1 MRIGS
6 VPETGHAHLAKKDG
20 VYILIGGLGFIGL
33 NIAQTLAEQTKGTLI
48 LTSRSGL
55 PDRSKWQEWLSTHDE
70 QDPTKKKIQKVMAL
84 EETGADVLI
93 QKVDVRHKEDIQQ
106 LINTVDASYGQI
118 DGVIYAAGVTGDQSF
133 QVMEQ
138 TDVTFSEPHFEAKM
152 NGVLHLDAALGDRSL
167 DFCFVLS
174 SLSPILGGLG
184 FTAYTAVNHFID
196 AYVYERNLR
205 SETQWSVISFDG
217 WEFEQGKQLDLPIGD
232 DVTETLITEKEGRM
246 IFERLLSLDQVEQ
259 MVISTT
265 SLHDRIHRYV
275 DRLSLEEESGGEH
288 EQDGNLYSRPA
299 LSTNYAAPE
308 TELEKALSQHWQ
320 AFFKIDEIGIDDH
333 FFEMGGDSLKA
344 ITFIGIIHRA
354 FSVELT
360 LPQFFQ
366 IPTIRL
372 MAAYIDQA
380 DTAAYH
386 AIEKA
391 EVKEHYPLSSAQK
404 RLYLMQ
410 QMDVNST
417 GYNEFKAGRIKGKL
431 DISRLEWAFQQLIK
445 RHESLRTS
453 FVLENGVPYQKIEE
467 EVPFAVTLFDLT
479 KGSTQGSEEDQKQVI
494 EQFLTAFT
502 LSEAPLMR
510 VGVMKL
516 AEEEFVLMLDM
527 HHIISDGLSQDILVN
542 DFMQLYDGRTLE
554 PLALQY
560 KDFSEWQNDL
570 LASEALKESSDY
582 WKNRLEGAPLLD
594 LPTDF
599 DRPEVRQFRGG
610 HYTFRIEEAEL
621 NAFKQVILKE
631 DATLFMGL
639 LSVYQI
645 LLHKL
650 SGQSDITVGVP
661 VAGRKQE
668 ELQQVIGIFV
678 NMLPLRLYPKAELT
692 YQQFLQDVKAHVI
705 DDFGHQDYQYE
716 QMVQDLQLSRSVSRN
731 LLFDAV
737 FALQNMNQPEL
748 KVGGLTFSDY
758 PYETGTSRFDLLWI
772 AYEQED
778 GLSSTIEYNTEL
790 FTRKPYERIAGLLKD
805 IMRAVSVDAVRIEEI
820 ELTSSFQQLDDVSL
834 FELDDL
840 KI

>member
-1 MRIGS
+1 
-6 VPETGHAHLAKKDG
+6 
-20 VYILIGGLGFIGL
+20 
-33 NIAQTLAEQTKGTLI
+33 
-48 LTSRSGL
+48 
-55 PDRSKWQEWLSTHDE
+55 
-70 QDPTKKKIQKVMAL
+70 
-84 EETGADVLI
+84 
-93 QKVDVRHKEDIQQ
+93 
-106 LINTVDASYGQI
+106 
-118 DGVIYAAGVTGDQSF
+118 
-133 QVMEQ
+133 
-138 TDVTFSEPHFEAKM
+138 
-152 NGVLHLDAALGDRSL
+152 
-167 DFCFVLS
+167 
-174 SLSPILGGLG
+174 
-184 FTAYTAVNHFID
+184 
-196 AYVYERNLR
+196 
-205 SETQWSVISFDG
+205 
-217 WEFEQGKQLDLPIGD
+217 
-232 DVTETLITEKEGRM
+232 
-246 IFERLLSLDQVEQ
+246 
-259 MVISTT
+259 
-265 SLHDRIHRYV
+265 
-275 DRLSLEEESGGEH
+275 
-288 EQDGNLYSRPA
+288 
-299 LSTNYAAPE
+299 
-308 TELEKALSQHWQ
+308 
-320 AFFKIDEIGIDDH
+320 
-333 FFEMGGDSLKA
+333 
-344 ITFIGIIHRA
+344 
-354 FSVELT
+354 
-360 LPQFFQ
+360 
-366 IPTIRL
+366 
-372 MAAYIDQA
+372 
-380 DTAAYH
+380 
-386 AIEKA
+386 
-391 EVKEHYPLSSAQK
+391 
-404 RLYLMQ
+404 
-410 QMDVNST
+410 MDVNST

-445 RHESLRTS
+445 RHESLRTA

-560 KDFSEWQNDL
+560 KDFSEWQNDM

-621 NAFKQVILKE
+621 NAFKQMILKE

-705 DDFGHQDYQYE
+705 GDFGHQEYQYE

-790 FTRKPYERIAGLLKD
+790 FSEETIQRIAGLLKD
-805 IMRAVSVDAVRIEEI
+805 IMRAVSADAMRIEEI
-820 ELTSSFQQLDDVSL
+820 ELTSSFKQLDDVSL

>member
-1 MRIGS
+1 
-6 VPETGHAHLAKKDG
+6 
-20 VYILIGGLGFIGL
+20 
-33 NIAQTLAEQTKGTLI
+33 
-48 LTSRSGL
+48 
-55 PDRSKWQEWLSTHDE
+55 
-70 QDPTKKKIQKVMAL
+70 
-84 EETGADVLI
+84 
-93 QKVDVRHKEDIQQ
+93 
-106 LINTVDASYGQI
+106 
-118 DGVIYAAGVTGDQSF
+118 
-133 QVMEQ
+133 
-138 TDVTFSEPHFEAKM
+138 
-152 NGVLHLDAALGDRSL
+152 
-167 DFCFVLS
+167 
-174 SLSPILGGLG
+174 
-184 FTAYTAVNHFID
+184 
-196 AYVYERNLR
+196 
-205 SETQWSVISFDG
+205 
-217 WEFEQGKQLDLPIGD
+217 
-232 DVTETLITEKEGRM
+232 
-246 IFERLLSLDQVEQ
+246 
-259 MVISTT
+259 
-265 SLHDRIHRYV
+265 
-275 DRLSLEEESGGEH
+275 
-288 EQDGNLYSRPA
+288 
-299 LSTNYAAPE
+299 
-308 TELEKALSQHWQ
+308 
-320 AFFKIDEIGIDDH
+320 
-333 FFEMGGDSLKA
+333 
-344 ITFIGIIHRA
+344 
-354 FSVELT
+354 
-360 LPQFFQ
+360 
-366 IPTIRL
+366 
-372 MAAYIDQA
+372 
-380 DTAAYH
+380 
-386 AIEKA
+386 
-391 EVKEHYPLSSAQK
+391 
-404 RLYLMQ
+404 
-410 QMDVNST
+410 
-417 GYNEFKAGRIKGKL
+417 
-431 DISRLEWAFQQLIK
+431 
-445 RHESLRTS
+445 
-453 FVLENGVPYQKIEE
+453 
-467 EVPFAVTLFDLT
+467 
-479 KGSTQGSEEDQKQVI
+479 
-494 EQFLTAFT
+494 
-502 LSEAPLMR
+502 MR

-560 KDFSEWQNDL
+560 KDFSEWQNDI

-639 LSVYQI
+639 LSLYQI

-705 DDFGHQDYQYE
+705 DDFGHQEYQYE

-790 FTRKPYERIAGLLKD
+790 FTEETIERIAGLLKD

-820 ELTSSFQQLDDVSL
+820 ELTSSFKQLDDVSL
-834 FELDDL
+834 LELDDL